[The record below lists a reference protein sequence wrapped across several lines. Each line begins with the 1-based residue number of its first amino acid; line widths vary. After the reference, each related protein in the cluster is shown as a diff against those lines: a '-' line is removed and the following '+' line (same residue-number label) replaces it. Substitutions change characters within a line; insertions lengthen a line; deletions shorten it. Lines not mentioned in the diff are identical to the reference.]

1 MVGIILVCLF
11 IAQLLSFYFIILL
24 YTKINRLREI
34 EKSQQQLKDE
44 MDNAVGA
51 YLVEMRD
58 ENNRLIKELTM
69 MNSDKQIEENMNV
82 HKTSES
88 NTNEVNYDQE
98 EVIMPTFN
106 TPRNVATKA
115 YKNNSVASPNTQN
128 SVTPV
133 VEQSKQLTLHEQ
145 IQELYRSGKTIDEI
159 AKMLQKGKT
168 EVELLLKFQH

>member
-1 MVGIILVCLF
+1 MVGTILAILF

-24 YTKINRLREI
+24 YTKINRLREV

-51 YLVEMRD
+51 YLAEMRD
-58 ENNRLIKELTM
+58 ENNRLIKELTLI
-69 MNSDKQIEENMNV
+69 NSNKPIEENMNM
-82 HKTSES
+82 HKTKEN
-88 NTNEVNYDQE
+88 NTNEVNYNQFSEE
-98 EVIMPTFN
+98 EVIVPTFN

-115 YKNNSVASPNTQN
+115 YKNSSIAPQN
-128 SVTPV
+128 AVPHI
-133 VEQSKQLTLHEQ
+133 VEKSKQLTLHEQ

-168 EVELLLKFQH
+168 EIELLLKFQH